1 MPKETAEHHRAKVLA
16 IVKDALQTANLK
28 MKDIDVFVYTKG
40 PGMAQPLAVGAF
52 VARTLALMHK
62 KPLIGV
68 NHCIGHIEM
77 GRLATGAPNPTILYV
92 SGGNTQVIAYS
103 EKRYRIF
110 GETLDIAVAAIA
122 ASTAIGNLTSGI
134 WATIANGR
142 RKVAF
147 LSGLML
153 ATSGC
158 VAAMALIPRTAFG
171 AWSLVALVI
180 LGWVFWSAVV
190 TIRTSVW
197 RANYPDADRTK
208 ITGRIA
214 TVQVLVMAA
223 SGSSRMTPRP
233 SPDDRP

>member
-110 GETLDIAVAAIA
+110 GETLDIAVGNCLDRFARI
-122 ASTAIGNLTSGI
+122 IGLSNDPSPGYNIEQMAKKGSKYIELPYVVKGMDVSFSGI
-134 WATIANGR
+134 LTYIED
-142 RKVAF
+142 
-147 LSGLML
+147 
-153 ATSGC
+153 
-158 VAAMALIPRTAFG
+158 
-171 AWSLVALVI
+171 LVAGKKKTL
-180 LGWVFWSAVV
+180 SK
-190 TIRTSVW
+190 R
-197 RANYPDADRTK
+197 
-208 ITGRIA
+208 
-214 TVQVLVMAA
+214 
-223 SGSSRMTPRP
+223 
-233 SPDDRP
+233 